1 MSRIKNLHNYDIQ
14 YLKGVGPKRA
24 ELYHKIG
31 IHTLY
36 DLLYYFPRNYIDVT
50 SPAPIASVPLDTPC
64 AIVATV
70 ISKSGEQRIRKGMSL
85 YKVKV
90 TDYST
95 EMTITF
101 FNTKYLVE
109 KLEIGK
115 QYLFY
120 GKVTGNFL
128 KREMSSPLCEDIHSS
143 EHMLPVYPLTE
154 GLTGN
159 ILKNNISAVLSQ
171 IDDSFTDPLPD
182 SLRKEYGLCHL
193 RFALETIHF
202 PKSDY
207 DLSVARRRLIFDE
220 LLSLQLGLAQLKQ
233 RARKQTKAVMTNAD
247 LNDFY
252 QSLPF
257 SPTGAQRR
265 AIDEVA
271 HDMARTIPM
280 NRLVQGDVGSGKTL
294 VAAAACLIAQKNGW
308 QSALMAP
315 TEILA
320 EQHFRSL
327 SSLLKGSGVRIG
339 LLTGAMTAA
348 QKREVTRQIHEGTLD
363 LIIGTHALIQDKVQF
378 SALGLVVTDEQ
389 HRFGVEQRNLLAGK
403 GDHPHILV
411 MSATP
416 IPRTLALIIYG
427 DLDVSIIDELPPGRQ
442 VIHTYAIDS
451 SKRMRAFGFV
461 KKHLQE
467 GRQAYIVCPLVEQG
481 ESDLKSAVQ
490 YEQLLRDQ
498 YFPEYR
504 VGLLHGKMKASEKDK
519 IMRAFQCGEIDLL
532 VSTTVIE
539 VGVDVPNAVIMLI
552 ENAERFGLS
561 QLHQLRGRVGRG
573 SYQSYCIL
581 VSDAKNK
588 EALGRLGIMC
598 KTTDGFAIAEF
609 DLKQRGPGDFFGHK
623 QHGLPELKIAD
634 MMNDIE
640 LINLTKNV
648 SERLLE
654 QDPDLSHAE
663 HRGLREMTE
672 QLFSHVGDAGLN

>member
-1 MSRIKNLHNYDIQ
+1 MKNLSDYGIQ

-31 IHTLY
+31 VRTLQ
-36 DLLYYFPRNYIDVT
+36 DLLYYFPRSYIDVT

-64 AIVATV
+64 AVVATV
-70 ISKSGEQRIRKGMSL
+70 IAKSGEQRIRKGMSL
-85 YKVKV
+85 YKIKV
-90 TDYST
+90 TDYTT
-95 EMTITF
+95 EMVITF
-101 FNTKYLVE
+101 FNQKFLAE

-128 KREMSSPLCEDIHSS
+128 KREMASPLCEDIHSA
-143 EHMLPVYPLTE
+143 EHMLPIYPLTE

-159 ILKNNISAVLSQ
+159 ILKNNVHTVLEML
-171 IDDSFTDPLPD
+171 DDRFEDPLPD
-182 SLRKEYGLCHL
+182 SMRKEYGLCHL

-207 DLSVARRRLIFDE
+207 DLTVARNRLIFDE

-233 RARKQTKAVMTNAD
+233 RARTQTKASMPHAD
-247 LNDFY
+247 LDSFY
-252 QSLPF
+252 RALPF
-257 SPTGAQRR
+257 SPTGAQRL
-265 AIDEVA
+265 AIEDVTR
-271 HDMARTIPM
+271 DLARDIPM

-294 VAAAACLIAQKNGW
+294 VAAAACLIACQNGW

-320 EQHFRSL
+320 EQHFHSL
-327 SSLLKGSGVRIG
+327 SSLLGESGIRIG
-339 LLTGAMTAA
+339 LLTGSITAA
-348 QKREVTRQIHEGTLD
+348 KKREIVRQINEGELD
-363 LIIGTHALIQDKVQF
+363 LVIGTHALIQDKVQF

-389 HRFGVEQRNLLAGK
+389 HRFGVEQRSLLAGK
-403 GDHPHILV
+403 GEHPHMLV

-442 VIHTYAIDS
+442 IIHTYAIDS
-451 SKRMRAFGFV
+451 AKRMRAFGFV
-461 KKHLQE
+461 KKHLEQ

-481 ESDLKSAVQ
+481 ESDLKSATQ
-490 YEQLLRDQ
+490 YERLLREK
-498 YFPEYR
+498 YFPEYH
-504 VGLLHGKMKASEKDK
+504 VGLLHGKMKPSEKDK
-519 IMRAFQCGEIDLL
+519 TMRAFQNGEIDIL

-539 VGVDVPNAVIMLI
+539 VGVDVSNAVIMLI

-581 VSDAKNK
+581 VSDAKNQ
-588 EALGRLGIMC
+588 EALGRIGIMC

-634 MMNDIE
+634 MMNDTQ
-640 LINLTKNV
+640 LIHLTKNI
-648 SERLLE
+648 SERLLTE
-654 QDPDLSHAE
+654 DPDLSHTE
-663 HRGLREMTE
+663 HRGLLEMTRR
-672 QLFSHVGDAGLN
+672 LFSRTGDAGLN

>member
-1 MSRIKNLHNYDIQ
+1 M
-14 YLKGVGPKRA
+14 
-24 ELYHKIG
+24 
-31 IHTLY
+31 
-36 DLLYYFPRNYIDVT
+36 LYYFPRSYIDVT

-70 ISKSGEQRIRKGMSL
+70 IAKSAEQRIRKGMSL

-90 TDYST
+90 TDYAT

-109 KLEIGK
+109 KLQIGK

-128 KREMSSPLCEDIHSS
+128 KREMSSPMCEDISS
-143 EHMLPVYPLTE
+143 TEHMLPVYPLTE

-159 ILKNNISAVLSQ
+159 ILKNNVRAVLSQ
-171 IDDSFTDPLPD
+171 IDDSFADPLPD
-182 SLRKEYGLCHL
+182 SLRTQYGLCHL
-193 RFALETIHF
+193 RFALESIHF

-220 LLSLQLGLAQLKQ
+220 LLSLQLGLAQLKR
-233 RARKQTKAVMTNAD
+233 RARKQTRIHMEPVD
-247 LNDFY
+247 LSGFY

-257 SPTGAQRR
+257 SPTGAQTR
-265 AIDEVA
+265 AIEEAA
-271 HDMARTIPM
+271 HDMTGKVPM

-294 VAAAACLIAQKNGW
+294 VAAAACLIACKNGW

-320 EQHFRSL
+320 EQHYRSL
-327 SSLLKGSGVRIG
+327 SSLLEGTGVRIG
-339 LLTGAMTAA
+339 LLTGSLSATE
-348 QKREVTRQIHEGTLD
+348 KREVTRQITEGELD
-363 LIIGTHALIQDKVQF
+363 LVIGTHALIQDKVRF
-378 SALGLVVTDEQ
+378 STLGLVVTDEQ
-389 HRFGVEQRNLLAGK
+389 HRFGVEQRSMLASK
-403 GDHPHILV
+403 GENPHMLV

-451 SKRMRAFGFV
+451 AKRMRAFGFV
-461 KKHLQE
+461 KKHIDE

-481 ESDLKSAVQ
+481 ESDLKSAIQ
-490 YEQLLRDQ
+490 YERLLRER
-498 YFPEYR
+498 YFPQYR
-504 VGLLHGKMKASEKDK
+504 VGLLHGKMKAAEKDK
-519 IMRAFQCGEIDLL
+519 VMRAFQHGEIDIL

-573 SYQSYCIL
+573 EYQSYCIL
-581 VSDAKNK
+581 VSDAQNQ
-588 EALGRLGIMC
+588 EARDRLGVMC
-598 KTTDGFAIAEF
+598 QTTDGFAIAEF

-634 MMNDIE
+634 MMNDVA
-640 LINLTKNV
+640 LIHLTKSV
-648 SERLLE
+648 SEELLAE
-654 QDPDLSHAE
+654 DPDFTEPE
-663 HRGLREMTE
+663 HKGLREMTE
-672 QLFSHVGDAGLN
+672 RLFSQVEEAGLN

>member
-1 MSRIKNLHNYDIQ
+1 
-14 YLKGVGPKRA
+14 
-24 ELYHKIG
+24 
-31 IHTLY
+31 
-36 DLLYYFPRNYIDVT
+36 
-50 SPAPIASVPLDTPC
+50 
-64 AIVATV
+64 
-70 ISKSGEQRIRKGMSL
+70 MSL

-90 TDYST
+90 TDYAT

-109 KLEIGK
+109 KLQIGK

-128 KREMSSPLCEDIHSS
+128 KREMASPMCEDIFST

-159 ILKNNISAVLSQ
+159 ILKNNVQAVLEKLE
-171 IDDSFTDPLPD
+171 DSFDDPLPD
-182 SLRKEYGLCHL
+182 SLRTQYGLCHL
-193 RFALETIHF
+193 RFALESIHF

-207 DLSVARRRLIFDE
+207 DLSLARRRLIFDE

-233 RARKQTKAVMTNAD
+233 HTRTRTKIHMKPAD
-247 LNDFY
+247 LSDFY
-252 QSLPF
+252 RSLPF
-257 SPTGAQRR
+257 FPTGAQRR
-265 AIDEVA
+265 VIEEAA
-271 HDMARTIPM
+271 RDMIRDIPM

-294 VAAAACLIAQKNGW
+294 IAAACCLIACKNGW

-320 EQHFRSL
+320 EQHYRSL
-327 SSLLKGSGVRIG
+327 SSLLAGTGMRIG
-339 LLTGAMTAA
+339 LLTGSLSAA
-348 QKREVTRQIHEGTLD
+348 QKREVTRQIAEQELD
-363 LIIGTHALIQDKVQF
+363 LVIGTHALIQDKVQF
-378 SALGLVVTDEQ
+378 PALGLVVTDEQ
-389 HRFGVEQRNLLAGK
+389 HRFGVGQRSMLAAK
-403 GDHPHILV
+403 GENPHRLV

-451 SKRMRAFGFV
+451 AKRMRAFGFV
-461 KKHLQE
+461 KKHIDE

-481 ESDLKSAVQ
+481 ESDLKSATQ
-490 YEQLLRDQ
+490 YEQLLREK
-498 YFPEYR
+498 YFPQYR
-504 VGLLHGKMKASEKDK
+504 VGLLHGKMKPADKEKT
-519 IMRAFQCGEIDLL
+519 MRAFQSGEIDIL

-573 SYQSYCIL
+573 EHQSYCIL
-581 VSDAKNK
+581 VSDARNR
-588 EALGRLGIMC
+588 EAVDRLGVMC
-598 KTTDGFAIAEF
+598 RTTDGFAIAEF

-634 MMNDIE
+634 MMNDAE
-640 LINLTKNV
+640 LIHLTKTV
-648 SERLLE
+648 SEELFAA
-654 QDPDLSHAE
+654 DPGLTAPDHQ
-663 HRGLREMTE
+663 GLRQMTE
-672 QLFSHVGDAGLN
+672 RLFARVEETGLN

>member
-1 MSRIKNLHNYDIQ
+1 MKPLQDYEIQ

-31 IHTLY
+31 VHTLY
-36 DLLYYFPRNYIDVT
+36 DLLYYFPRSYIDVT

-64 AIVATV
+64 AVVATV
-70 ISKSGEQRIRKGMSL
+70 IAKSGEQRIRKGMSL

-90 TDYST
+90 TDYTT
-95 EMTITF
+95 ELVITF
-101 FNTKYLVE
+101 FNQKYLAE
-109 KLEIGK
+109 KLEIGR

-128 KREMSSPLCEDIHSS
+128 KREMSSPLCEDISS
-143 EHMLPVYPLTE
+143 TEHMLPVYPLTE

-159 ILKNNISAVLSQ
+159 ILKNHMRSVLSEL
-171 IDDSFTDPLPD
+171 DDTFTDPLPD

-202 PKSDY
+202 PKSEY
-207 DLSVARRRLIFDE
+207 DLSLARRRLIFDE

-233 RARKQTKAVMTNAD
+233 RARKQTKAIMSNTNLAR
-247 LNDFY
+247 FY

-265 AIDEVA
+265 AIEDA
-271 HDMARTIPM
+271 ARDMERDIPM

-294 VAAAACLIAQKNGW
+294 VAAAACMIACQNGW
-308 QSALMAP
+308 QSAFMAP

-327 SSLLKGSGVRIG
+327 SSLLKDSGMRIG
-339 LLTGAMTAA
+339 LLTGSMTAA
-348 QKREVTRQIHEGTLD
+348 QKREVTRQISEGELD
-363 LIIGTHALIQDKVQF
+363 LVIGTHALIQEKVQF

-389 HRFGVEQRNLLAGK
+389 HRFGVQQRSMLAGK
-403 GDHPHILV
+403 GEHPHMLV

-427 DLDVSIIDELPPGRQ
+427 DLDVSVIDELPPGRQ

-461 KKHLQE
+461 KKHIDE

-481 ESDLKSAVQ
+481 ESDLKSATQ
-490 YEQLLRDQ
+490 YERLLREK
-498 YFPEYR
+498 YFSEYH
-504 VGLLHGKMKASEKDK
+504 VGLLHGKMKASEKDRV
-519 IMRAFQCGEIDLL
+519 MRAFQHGEIDVL

-573 SYQSYCIL
+573 SFQSYCIL
-581 VSDAKNK
+581 VSDAKNQ

-634 MMNDIE
+634 MMNDTE
-640 LINLTKNV
+640 LIHLTKTV
-648 SERLLE
+648 SERLLA
-654 QDPDLSHAE
+654 QDPELSFPE
-663 HRGLREMTE
+663 HHGLYEMT
-672 QLFSHVGDAGLN
+672 QRLFSRTGDAGLN

>member
-1 MSRIKNLHNYDIQ
+1 M
-14 YLKGVGPKRA
+14 
-24 ELYHKIG
+24 
-31 IHTLY
+31 
-36 DLLYYFPRNYIDVT
+36 LYYFPRSYIDVT

-70 ISKSGEQRIRKGMSL
+70 IAKSAEQRIRKGMSL
-85 YKVKV
+85 YKIKV
-90 TDYST
+90 TDYAT

-109 KLEIGK
+109 KLQIGK

-128 KREMSSPLCEDIHSS
+128 KREMSSPMCEDISSS

-159 ILKNNISAVLSQ
+159 ILKNNVREVLSQ
-171 IDDSFTDPLPD
+171 IDDSFADPLPD
-182 SLRKEYGLCHL
+182 SLRTQYGLCHL
-193 RFALETIHF
+193 RFALESIHF

-220 LLSLQLGLAQLKQ
+220 LLSLQLGLVQLKR
-233 RARKQTKAVMTNAD
+233 RARKQTRIHMEPVD
-247 LNDFY
+247 LSGFY

-257 SPTGAQRR
+257 SPTGAQTR
-265 AIDEVA
+265 AIEEVA
-271 HDMARTIPM
+271 HDMTGKVPM

-294 VAAAACLIAQKNGW
+294 VAAAACLIACKNGW

-320 EQHFRSL
+320 EQHYRSL
-327 SSLLKGSGVRIG
+327 SSLLEGTGVRIG
-339 LLTGAMTAA
+339 LLTGSLSATE
-348 QKREVTRQIHEGTLD
+348 KREVTRQITEGELD
-363 LIIGTHALIQDKVQF
+363 LVIGTHALIQDKVQF
-378 SALGLVVTDEQ
+378 STLGLVVTDEQ
-389 HRFGVEQRNLLAGK
+389 HRFGVEQRSMLASK
-403 GDHPHILV
+403 GENPHMLV

-451 SKRMRAFGFV
+451 AKRMRAFGFV
-461 KKHLQE
+461 KKHIDE

-481 ESDLKSAVQ
+481 ESDLKSAIQ
-490 YEQLLRDQ
+490 YERLLRER
-498 YFPEYR
+498 YFPQYR
-504 VGLLHGKMKASEKDK
+504 VGLLHGKMKAAEKDK
-519 IMRAFQCGEIDLL
+519 VMRAFQHGEIDIL

-573 SYQSYCIL
+573 EYQSYCIL
-581 VSDAKNK
+581 VSDAQNQ
-588 EALGRLGIMC
+588 EARDRLGVMC
-598 KTTDGFAIAEF
+598 QTTDGFAIAEF

-623 QHGLPELKIAD
+623 QHGLPELKIAN
-634 MMNDIE
+634 MMNDVA
-640 LINLTKNV
+640 LIHLTKSV
-648 SERLLE
+648 SEELLAE
-654 QDPDLSHAE
+654 DPDFTAPE
-663 HRGLREMTE
+663 HKGLREMTE
-672 QLFSHVGDAGLN
+672 RLFSQVEEAGLN